1 MKVKEVW
8 KPVKG
13 FEGFYEISNY
23 GRVKSKERYVL
34 CKNKPTKI
42 KGKILKFGINSSGYC
57 FVIMVKDNIRKMHL
71 VHRLVAEHFIPN
83 VNNLP
88 QINHIDENKENNHV
102 SNLEWCTAKYNVN
115 YGMRSQK
122 VSEKLRGR
130 YNREDI
136 SKKIKQLSKEGM
148 LIHIFPSIREANRA
162 IGKPSR
168 HISECCHHKR
178 KTAYG
183 YRWEFVKE

>member
-1 MKVKEVW
+1 MEKEVW
-8 KPVKG
+8 KTIKG
-13 FEGFYEISNY
+13 YSDYEISNH
-23 GRVKSKERYVL
+23 GRVKSKRRVVL
-34 CKNKPTKI
+34 CNNIPQI
-42 KGKILKFGINSSGYC
+42 VPERILKYGKDGFGYP
-57 FVIMVKDNIRKMHL
+57 FVILMSNKKRKNYKI
-71 VHRLVAEHFIPN
+71 HRLVAEHFIPN
-83 VNNLP
+83 IENLP
-88 QINHIDENKENNHV
+88 QVNHIDENKENNHV

-122 VSEKLRGR
+122 VSEKLKGR